1 MAETQVGA
9 NADADGSHRRGVVG
23 LDIIR
28 FAAAFMVM
36 VYHLAYL
43 SWAKSDSTSGLLID
57 GLRFEAAAP
66 VTAFGWVGVEIFFVL
81 SGLVIAYSADGSSPF
96 SFARSRLVRLYP
108 GAWICASISA
118 CALAVAGLYGL
129 NELVVRYVR
138 TMILIPTGP
147 WVDGVYW
154 TLGVEM
160 AFYAVVLVTLCANG
174 FRSAHRLFYALAA
187 ISAAY
192 WVAWL
197 VWPQA
202 VEGVPTPISRL
213 GLFEHGVFFAI
224 GGMMWMWVRRGVL
237 TPVHAAIF
245 VVAVLAGLI
254 EIYRVGLERQVY
266 EMASPP
272 FVAMAV
278 WLVSIALMIGSLRY
292 NDLIWTPRR
301 ADLSRAIGLA
311 TYPLYLLHS
320 VVGALLMQAFAPW
333 PVAALMAGMIGVTLL
348 SFAICLAPEKSLQ
361 KVFRRLV
368 DLLGARIQGLSPAM
382 FRRTDRFLVPP
393 AG

>member
-23 LDIIR
+23 LDVIR

-43 SWAKSDSTSGLLID
+43 SWAKPDSTSGLLVE

-66 VTAFGWVGVEIFFVL
+66 LTAFGWVGVEIFFVL

-96 SFARSRLVRLYP
+96 SFAKSRLVRLYP

-118 CALAVAGLYGL
+118 CALAFAGLYGVTDL
-129 NELVVRYVR
+129 AIRYVR
-138 TMILIPTGP
+138 TMVLIPTGP

-160 AFYAVVLVTLCANG
+160 AFYAVVLLTLCANG
-174 FRSAHRLFYALAA
+174 FRSAHRLFYALAG

-192 WVAWL
+192 WIAWL
-197 VWPQA
+197 TWPQG
-202 VEGVPTPISRL
+202 VEDLPPLISRL

-224 GGMMWMWVRRGVL
+224 GGMMWMWIRRGGL
-237 TPVHAAIF
+237 TLAHVAMFAA
-245 VVAVLAGLI
+245 AVLAGLI
-254 EIYRVGLERQVY
+254 EIYSVALERQVY

-278 WLVSIALMIGSLRY
+278 WLVSIALMIASLRY
-292 NDLIWTPRR
+292 NDRIWTPRR
-301 ADLSRAIGLA
+301 AHLSRAMGLA

-320 VVGALLMQAFAPW
+320 VVGAVLMQALAPL
-333 PVAALMAGMIGVTLL
+333 PILALVSGMIGVTLL
-348 SFAICLAPEKSLQ
+348 SFAICLAPEKRVQDALRQ
-361 KVFRRLV
+361 LV
-368 DLLGARIQGLSPAM
+368 DLFGTRLHGLSPAI